1 VADVYTGGWVEANL
15 EVAEGRFAYLGPRT
29 PRLGP
34 STRRVLAR
42 GLYAV
47 PGYLEPHAHPWV
59 LYHPLS
65 LLEALVPQGVT
76 TLVYDDLLFRS
87 RLGPEGTLD
96 AIRRLRTL
104 PLPARVLFAT
114 RLAPQSLLPEGEE
127 AFPLE
132 ALPLLEEPGVALA
145 AEITRWP
152 QVVAG
157 EEGLLEGILRA
168 HLLGRRAEAHG
179 AGASYAKL
187 AALAAAGL
195 DADHEALTAEE
206 VLNRLRLGFWTM
218 LRHSSLRPD
227 LPALLEGLP
236 LPPSPRLLLTTDG
249 AAPSFYAREGFPGL
263 LRRVSAW
270 AGPIEALRLATLNP
284 ATFLALDGLLGGL
297 APGRLADFL
306 LLEAPDAFAPLAVY
320 VGGELV
326 AREGR
331 LLEPLPAPPWRKA
344 SLGFVRAPFGDPDR
358 YLLGSAP
365 VLRLENAVIT
375 RQTREASEGVAAFLL
390 DPGGRWR
397 VGAWVEGFLPR
408 LEGFATTFTAV
419 PGLLVLGKDPRA
431 MARAAEAVAAMGG
444 GFAWA
449 RADQVVWAEPLPLW
463 GYMVD
468 GPFSQALAVEERLW
482 KLASAAGY
490 PHGDILYSLLFLT
503 CDFLPDLRL
512 TPRGVWAVKEHRAV
526 TLPEAF

>member
-1 VADVYTGGWVEANL
+1 
-15 EVAEGRFAYLGPRT
+15 
-29 PRLGP
+29 
-34 STRRVLAR
+34 
-42 GLYAV
+42 
-47 PGYLEPHAHPWV
+47 
-59 LYHPLS
+59 
-65 LLEALVPQGVT
+65 
-76 TLVYDDLLFRS
+76 
-87 RLGPEGTLD
+87 
-96 AIRRLRTL
+96 
-104 PLPARVLFAT
+104 
-114 RLAPQSLLPEGEE
+114 
-127 AFPLE
+127 
-132 ALPLLEEPGVALA
+132 
-145 AEITRWP
+145 
-152 QVVAG
+152 
-157 EEGLLEGILRA
+157 
-168 HLLGRRAEAHG
+168 
-179 AGASYAKL
+179 
-187 AALAAAGL
+187 
-195 DADHEALTAEE
+195 
-206 VLNRLRLGFWTM
+206 
-218 LRHSSLRPD
+218 
-227 LPALLEGLP
+227 
-236 LPPSPRLLLTTDG
+236 PRLLLTTDG

>member
-1 VADVYTGGWVEANL
+1 
-15 EVAEGRFAYLGPRT
+15 
-29 PRLGP
+29 
-34 STRRVLAR
+34 
-42 GLYAV
+42 
-47 PGYLEPHAHPWV
+47 
-59 LYHPLS
+59 
-65 LLEALVPQGVT
+65 
-76 TLVYDDLLFRS
+76 
-87 RLGPEGTLD
+87 
-96 AIRRLRTL
+96 
-104 PLPARVLFAT
+104 FAT

-390 DPGGRWR
+390 DPPGAGPGRS
-397 VGAWVEGFLPR
+397 
-408 LEGFATTFTAV
+408 
-419 PGLLVLGKDPRA
+419 PG
-431 MARAAEAVAAMGG
+431 
-444 GFAWA
+444 
-449 RADQVVWAEPLPLW
+449 
-463 GYMVD
+463 
-468 GPFSQALAVEERLW
+468 
-482 KLASAAGY
+482 
-490 PHGDILYSLLFLT
+490 
-503 CDFLPDLRL
+503 
-512 TPRGVWAVKEHRAV
+512 
-526 TLPEAF
+526 